1 MVYVSPMLAGGPG
14 GHENRGGAAA
24 GGLPP
29 DEAAN
34 TTMAEAATNAGAG
47 SRPFSV
53 FSNCPKVELFLNGQS
68 LGTKDKLSGG
78 IRFLPCT
85 ANAPPMCARP
95 PIPGS
100 SPSPPMAEAWPV
112 RKPLGGSCRTGGV
125 GEPAGPRNLVCI
137 VNLRLTGTKQ
147 RIWSHWFLQR
157 AKTKPTIMQR
167 NRKIASLP
175 RPVRDELNQRLAN
188 NEEGGA
194 LLQWLNSAP
203 GVGALL
209 ASDFAGEPIG
219 LPDLEEW
226 REGGFVRWQ
235 ARQKLLDQARDLAV
249 VAGELDAAA
258 GGNLIDQLA
267 TALAG
272 RYAAVAASWDGTDNE
287 AIRAQLRILRQFA
300 KDLEVLRR
308 GSQSAA
314 RLKMAQ
320 AAFEREEKKF
330 AEIVAFEQ
338 KWNPSGANPRNN

>member
-1 MVYVSPMLAGGPG
+1 
-14 GHENRGGAAA
+14 
-24 GGLPP
+24 
-29 DEAAN
+29 
-34 TTMAEAATNAGAG
+34 
-47 SRPFSV
+47 
-53 FSNCPKVELFLNGQS
+53 
-68 LGTKDKLSGG
+68 
-78 IRFLPCT
+78 
-85 ANAPPMCARP
+85 
-95 PIPGS
+95 
-100 SPSPPMAEAWPV
+100 
-112 RKPLGGSCRTGGV
+112 
-125 GEPAGPRNLVCI
+125 
-137 VNLRLTGTKQ
+137 
-147 RIWSHWFLQR
+147 
-157 AKTKPTIMQR
+157 MQR

-226 REGGFVRWQ
+226 RAGGFVRWQ
-235 ARQKLLDQARDLAV
+235 ARQKLLDQARDLAA

-330 AEIVAFEQ
+330 AEIVAYEQ
-338 KWNPSGANPRNN
+338 KWNPLGANPRNN